1 MAYEPTQARRIT
13 EGLCKDCGT
22 ERGADGTSLLC
33 RPCAT
38 KHSARASA
46 TKAALRAQWVADET
60 ACNSCGATLLVATFK
75 NCELCR
81 VRQRGRYHSSDK
93 GRRSSKRGTGVCVV
107 CPRPSTHASDYCR
120 DHWLSNSLA
129 KYGFARSQYSAM
141 WAKLEAQGFRCY
153 YTGVELVPGI
163 NASLDHRIPRSRGG
177 DSLDPDNCVWC
188 DRLINAFKNKLTEAE
203 FVERCR
209 AVVSRLG

>member
-1 MAYEPTQARRIT
+1 MAYEPTQARRIA
-13 EGLCKDCGT
+13 EGLCKDCGA
-22 ERGADGTSLLC
+22 ERGTDGTSVLC
-33 RPCAT
+33 RTCAT

-46 TKAALRAQWVADET
+46 TKSALRAQWATDEMTCNGCGT
-60 ACNSCGATLLVATFK
+60 ALPDTTFK
-75 NCELCR
+75 NCEPCR
-81 VRQRGRYHSSDK
+81 IYA
-93 GRRSSKRGTGVCVV
+93 RRFHQSYGKPRRASRRGTGVCVN

-129 KYGFARSQYSAM
+129 KYGFKRSQYGMM

-153 YTGVELVPGI
+153 YTGIELVPGI

-177 DSLDPDNCVWC
+177 EPLDPENCVWC
-188 DRLINAFKNKLTEAE
+188 DRLINAFKNNLTEAE

-209 AVVSRLG
+209 SVVARFD